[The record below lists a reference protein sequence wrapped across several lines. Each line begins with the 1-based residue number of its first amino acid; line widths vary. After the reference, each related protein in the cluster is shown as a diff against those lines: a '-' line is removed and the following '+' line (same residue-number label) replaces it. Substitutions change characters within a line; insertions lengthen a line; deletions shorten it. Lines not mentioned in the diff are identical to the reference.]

1 MKRSV
6 MSGRNALDH
15 WKAWKNTPSKLWS
28 AILDDPELHPE
39 IRDNTVTVYY
49 RGAAL
54 IRNLSP
60 SGDTFTGDVHFKYVP
75 VSTSNGS
82 EYLKFSGN
90 AQGLQFENDLEP
102 RHLGNCDQDV
112 LNDYKRKMRSVFHY
126 GGSEVLHHVAS
137 HPANVIIDQ
146 EIPLQTTGS
155 PTSEKLNLCQYD
167 TQHQSAVFVKI
178 NMIHDPRLKAD
189 ADQAPEMIQQL
200 KRFREQIEKYHQT
213 MLDTYQRAVAIKR
226 QIGLSERVKPIP
238 LPGPS
243 RLMKKVLLVIGGCR
257 QLDVESVLNGEGEWS
272 DFRDAV
278 EKEAAGLI
286 LCGTAG
292 CPLVLETGSQSLIFD
307 TSVYNT
313 AQH

>member
-1 MKRSV
+1 MLR
-6 MSGRNALDH
+6 RNLPDE
-15 WKAWKNTPSKLWS
+15 WITWGESPSEYWS
-28 AILDDPELHPE
+28 SIINDLELHPE

-60 SGDTFTGDVHFKYVP
+60 SGDTFIGDVHFKYVP
-75 VSTSNGS
+75 VHTTDGS
-82 EYLKFSGN
+82 EYLRFSGN
-90 AQGLQFENDLEP
+90 AQGLRFENNLEP
-102 RHLGNCDQDV
+102 QNLGDCGQDV
-112 LNDYKRKMRSVFHY
+112 LNEYKRKMRSVVQH
-126 GGSEVLHHVAS
+126 GESQIIHHIAS

-155 PTSEKLNLCQYD
+155 PTSEKLNLCHYD

-178 NMIHDPRLKAD
+178 SMIHDPRLKAD
-189 ADQAPEMIQQL
+189 ADQVPEIIQQL
-200 KRFREQIEKYHQT
+200 KRFREQIEKHHQT
-213 MLDTYQRAVAIKR
+213 MIDTYQRTVAIKR
-226 QIGLSERVKPIP
+226 QIGLSERVEAIP
-238 LPGPS
+238 PSGPS
-243 RLMKKVLLVIGGCR
+243 QLMKKVLLVIGGCS
-257 QLDVESVLNGEGEWS
+257 QHDVESVLNGEDEWS

-307 TSVYNT
+307 KSVYNT